1 LNRGTIETATETA
14 HSTENLEEDKMRKFG
29 MVVLSVLMLA
39 SFAALGFAQ
48 GNPRGKATL
57 TLGGKTV
64 SVEYG
69 RPSLKGRT
77 TDDLLGKLPS
87 GGFWRLGADTS
98 TTYKSDADVDF
109 GSALVPAGTY
119 SLWMQRGAQG
129 HSWSLVFNRQH
140 GQWGTDH
147 DASQDAVTL
156 PLNTLKADNPVEAL
170 TITLKKTNFGGNL
183 EIQWGSLREVASF
196 KVK

>member
-1 LNRGTIETATETA
+1 
-14 HSTENLEEDKMRKFG
+14 MRKLG

-57 TLGGKTV
+57 TLDGKTV

-77 TDDLLGKLPS
+77 TDDLLGKLPA

-98 TTYKSDADVDF
+98 TTFKTDVDIDF
-109 GSALVPAGTY
+109 IHGVLPAGTY
-119 SLWMQRGAQG
+119 SLWLQRGEG
-129 HSWSLVFNRQH
+129 SDSWNLVFNRQH

-147 DASQDAVTL
+147 DASQDTVTL
-156 PLNTLKADNPVEAL
+156 PLNTLKAGNPIETL
-170 TITLKKTNFGGNL
+170 TITLKKANGGGAL
-183 EIQWGSLREVASF
+183 DIQWGTLQEVASF